1 MCDCLSF
8 MHSFV
13 HCVLLGQ
20 RVHFTTVVGKGLA
33 KATKKLD

>member
-1 MCDCLSF
+1 

-13 HCVLLGQ
+13 YRVLLGQ
-20 RVHFTTVVGKGLA
+20 RVYFSTVVAKGLA